1 MLSKVQMARSTF
13 YYHASRLSE
22 PDKYAA
28 LRDRIAGIFSRHE
41 KRYGYRRVTYELLN
55 NGDTVNHKTVQKL
68 MSEMGLRAKV
78 KKAKYKS
85 YKGEVGRVAPNV
97 IGRNFAAD
105 RPNQKWTTDVT
116 EVKIKEQK
124 LYLSPI
130 LDMFNGEIVSYAIST
145 SPNLKMAMT
154 MLEKAFRKVDVPS
167 GLIMHSDQGWHYQ
180 HLMYQKALKDRGIV
194 QSMSRKGN
202 CLDNAIM
209 ESFFGL
215 MKAELLYLQ
224 EWDSTEQFKNE
235 LIAYIHYYNNN
246 RIKLRLNGKSPVQ
259 YRALSLPKAAS

>member
-1 MLSKVQMARSTF
+1 MARSTF
-13 YYHASRLSE
+13 YYHVRRLSE
-22 PDKYAA
+22 PDKYAG
-28 LRDRIAGIFSRHE
+28 LRGKIYRIFYRHE

-55 NGDTVNHKTVQKL
+55 NGDAVNHKTVQKL
-68 MSEMGLRAKV
+68 MSEMGLKAKV

-97 IGRNFAAD
+97 IGRNFVAD

-154 MLEKAFRKVDVPS
+154 MLEKAFEKVDVPS

-180 HLMYQKALKDRGIV
+180 HLRYQKALNDRGIV

-215 MKAELLYLQ
+215 MKSELLYLQ

-235 LIAYIHYYNNN
+235 LITYIHYYNNN

-259 YRALSLPKAAS
+259 YRAFLFPKAAS

>member
-1 MLSKVQMARSTF
+1 MARSTF

-22 PDKYAA
+22 PDKYAG
-28 LRDRIAGIFSRHE
+28 LRGKICRIFSRHE

-55 NGDTVNHKTVQKL
+55 NGDAVNHKTVQKL

-97 IGRNFAAD
+97 IDRNFVAD

-145 SPNLKMAMT
+145 SPN
-154 MLEKAFRKVDVPS
+154 
-167 GLIMHSDQGWHYQ
+167 H
-180 HLMYQKALKDRGIV
+180 
-194 QSMSRKGN
+194 
-202 CLDNAIM
+202 
-209 ESFFGL
+209 
-215 MKAELLYLQ
+215 
-224 EWDSTEQFKNE
+224 
-235 LIAYIHYYNNN
+235 YNNN

-259 YRALSLPKAAS
+259 YRALFLPKAAS